1 MESAKTAGAT
11 AGRPRLSGSADG
23 SPRQEIIREATA
35 LFVAKGYAETTM
47 SEIARSAGLR
57 QSSVYY
63 WFARKEHIL
72 QALLEENRTSLQVA
86 QTLEPAPGPASA
98 RLYAVLHADAVQLC
112 ASPLDFYEFERVAR
126 SQPQNFGPFFE
137 DYGELHRL
145 VTSIIRQGLD
155 SGELRDVD
163 PEAAATAALS
173 LNEGL
178 QRHYRQPLPGL
189 RTYTADDVSTL
200 SADTTLASLLLT
212 PDGLPGVRPEAAALA
227 TGPTGGLAR
236 VNSPAES

>member
-1 MESAKTAGAT
+1 MGAARTAGAT

-35 LFVAKGYAETTM
+35 LFIAKGYAETTM

-72 QALLEENRTSLQVA
+72 QALLEENRGSLQMA
-86 QTLEPAPGPASA
+86 QALEPASGPAAA
-98 RLYAVLHADAVQLC
+98 RLYSVLHADAVQLC

-126 SQPQNFGPFFE
+126 SQPQNFGAFFE
-137 DYGELHRL
+137 DYSELHRL
-145 VTSIIRQGLD
+145 AASIIRQGID
-155 SGELRDVD
+155 SGELRGVD
-163 PEAAATAALS
+163 PESAATAALS

-189 RTYTADDVSTL
+189 RTYTADDISTL
-200 SADTTLASLLLT
+200 SADTTLASLLRTTEALPDVRARAAELT
-212 PDGLPGVRPEAAALA
+212 AA
-227 TGPTGGLAR
+227 TGATD
-236 VNSPAES
+236 S

>member
-1 MESAKTAGAT
+1 MGSGKSAGST
-11 AGRPRLSGSADG
+11 AGRPRLSGTAGG

-35 LFVAKGYAETTM
+35 LFIAKGYAETTM

-63 WFARKEHIL
+63 WFGRKEHIL
-72 QALLEENRTSLQVA
+72 QALLEENRGSLQMA
-86 QTLEPAPGPASA
+86 QALEPAADPAPV

-126 SQPQNFGPFFE
+126 SQPQNFGAFFE

-145 VTSIIRQGLD
+145 VSSIIRQGVD
-155 SGELRDVD
+155 SGELRNVD
-163 PEAAATAALS
+163 PDATTTAALS

-200 SADTTLASLLLT
+200 SADTTLASLLGT
-212 PDGLPGVRPEAAALA
+212 PDALPGVRTAAAALA
-227 TGPTGGLAR
+227 A
-236 VNSPAES
+236 VNSPIES